1 MSLFSSQ
8 KVVSWPLVSLVIVIA
23 AATWGLYAW
32 RNLESPFER
41 ATVSSESSGESSEGG
56 LVSLRATRP
65 AITASPA
72 QDASLDDAAEPGL
85 PDTPSGTVNVNAPPA
100 SLEPVEMTLAKST
113 LHEPAPAEVREPAI
127 DALDRARSLMAGG
140 KLIAARDAFSTAL
153 RQNLPETSAHE
164 AREELSRLS
173 GALLFSRAA
182 NTNDPLTD
190 VRIVQPGNT
199 IYEIAKE
206 YGITEELVMSINGVT
221 EPNRLRVGDRLKVLR
236 GPFNAVISKSAHRM
250 DVYLGDQFV
259 RSYRV
264 GLGVNGGTPTGSWIV
279 ISKLKNPDWT
289 DPVTNQYYLAE
300 DPDNP
305 IGERWVGLE
314 GRSGEAVGR
323 MGFGIHGTIDPGS
336 IGENMSMGCIRMI
349 ADDVEDVYDLLVEHR
364 SQVIIKP

>member
-1 MSLFSSQ
+1 M
-8 KVVSWPLVSLVIVIA
+8 VSWPLVSLVIVIA

-41 ATVSSESSGESSEGG
+41 ATVSADSNEENPSGE

-65 AITASPA
+65 SVSANPA
-72 QDASLDDAAEPGL
+72 QDTSMDAANEPDL
-85 PDTPSGTVNVNAPPA
+85 PGTPSGTVNVNAPPA
-100 SLEPVEMTLAKST
+100 SLEPVEMTLAKSA
-113 LHEPAPAEVREPAI
+113 LEEPAPPLEAVPAI
-127 DALDRARSLMAGG
+127 DPLDRARSLVAGG
-140 KLIAARDAFSTAL
+140 KLLAARDAFSAAL
-153 RQNLPETSAHE
+153 RQSLPASAARE
-164 AREELSRLS
+164 AREELTRLS
-173 GALLFSRAA
+173 AALLFSRAA

-236 GPFNAVISKSAHRM
+236 GPFSAIISKSAHRM
-250 DVYLGDQFV
+250 DVYLGEQLV

-279 ISKLKNPDWT
+279 VSKLKNPDWT

-323 MGFGIHGTIDPGS
+323 MGFGIHGTIDPAS
-336 IGENMSMGCIRMI
+336 IGENMSMGCIRMT
-349 ADDVEDVYDLLVEHR
+349 AEDVEEVYDLLVEHR
-364 SQVIIKP
+364 SPVVINP